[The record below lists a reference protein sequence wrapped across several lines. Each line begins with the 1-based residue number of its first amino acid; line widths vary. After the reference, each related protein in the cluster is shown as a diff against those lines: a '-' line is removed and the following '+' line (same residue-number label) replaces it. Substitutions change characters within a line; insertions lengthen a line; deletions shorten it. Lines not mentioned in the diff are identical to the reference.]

1 MTTLLHKTNA
11 HKKARALSSG
21 FWKLIKASILTPRQ
35 GLQGLASECI
45 SLVIDHEN
53 NNSISII
60 DIASIRARKS
70 ISVGFIPC
78 EKTGGG
84 PCIITCIT

>member
-1 MTTLLHKTNA
+1 MTTTPHKTNA
-11 HKKARALSSG
+11 HKKSRAISSG
-21 FWKLIKASILTPRQ
+21 FWKLIKALILTPR
-35 GLQGLASECI
+35 QGLASECI
-45 SLVIDHEN
+45 SLAIDHEN